1 MTEKK
6 QEQVGEL
13 AGIYLAEFKMSNMD
27 MERIVVSNP
36 AIIEV
41 LKVTKL
47 SEAAQEE
54 AVEDLVG
61 RTTNWLELETEEQ
74 IAKIKAVL
82 TQESVIE
89 YLRAKDIIRDK
100 VDVLQTGI
108 DEEGSIVIEAYYT
121 NLNREQRRAVEQ
133 TMSDAQKK
141 RMAEAVNVLG
151 QENIIDLARKKM
163 EKMEEQK
170 KRRVK

>member
-27 MERIVVSNP
+27 MERIIVSNP

-163 EKMEEQK
+163 ERLEEQK
-170 KRRVK
+170 KRRV

>member
-1 MTEKK
+1 MTKK

-89 YLRAKDIIRDK
+89 YLRAKNIIRDK